1 MQLSPN
7 GVELIKHFEG
17 CKLTAYRCSAD
28 VWTIGYGSTGP
39 HVYEGLS
46 ITEEY
51 AEELLRDDL
60 LRFESGVLSAVTVPI
75 NQDQYDALV
84 SFAFN
89 VGLGNLK
96 SSTLLRKLNSRNYV
110 GAGNEFQRWNRAKG
124 RVLNGLTR
132 RRHAESRLFQGLD
145 WR

>member
-17 CKLTAYRCSAD
+17 CRLTAYKCPAG
-28 VWTIGYGSTGP
+28 VWTIGYGSTGT

-84 SFAFN
+84 SFSFN

-110 GAGNEFQRWNRAKG
+110 GAENEFQRWNRAKG
-124 RVLNGLTR
+124 RVLSGLTR